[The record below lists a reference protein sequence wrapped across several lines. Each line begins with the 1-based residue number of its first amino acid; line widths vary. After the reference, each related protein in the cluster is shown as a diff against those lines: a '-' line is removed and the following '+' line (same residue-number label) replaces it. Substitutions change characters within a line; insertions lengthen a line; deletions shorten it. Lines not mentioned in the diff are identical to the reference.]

1 MKNILILGASRGLG
15 DALSRGL
22 PQAGDTAWLV
32 SRGKPQSL
40 MQQDAVNRI
49 WIEADLSSNTTSQ
62 QIVAALDGQKLDA
75 LVYNVGIWES
85 TAFSD
90 DYDFEEINPVDHER
104 ILQVNLL
111 SAIHCIQAVLPN
123 LRQANHAKIILIGSI
138 SGVENTGSPEVA
150 YVASKFGVRG
160 IAHALRENLR
170 ADGIAVTCMNP
181 GMIAT
186 EVPYAA
192 GIDQALAQFNGIQ
205 IPVHD
210 VVAIARCIL
219 SLSHASCVKEISM
232 PAMAD
237 TWA

>member
-1 MKNILILGASRGLG
+1 MKNILIVGASRGLG

-22 PQAGDTAWLV
+22 PQIGDTAWLV

-40 MQQDAVNRI
+40 TQQDEVNRI
-49 WIEADLSSNTTSQ
+49 WIEADVSSDGASHQ
-62 QIVAALDGQKLDA
+62 MVAALKGQRLDA
-75 LVYNVGIWES
+75 LIYNVGIWES

-90 DYDFEEINPVDHER
+90 AYNFAAIAPVDHQR

-123 LRQANHAKIILIGSI
+123 LKQANQAKVILIGSI
-138 SGVENTGSPEVA
+138 SGVENTGAPEVA

-170 ADGIAVTCMNP
+170 ADGIAVTCINP

-192 GIDQALAQFNGIQ
+192 GIDQALAQLNSTQ
-205 IPVHD
+205 IPMHD
-210 VVAIARCIL
+210 VVAIVRCIL
-219 SLSHASCVKEISM
+219 SLSHASCVKEVAM

>member
-1 MKNILILGASRGLG
+1 MKNMLIVGASRGLG

-22 PQAGDTAWLV
+22 PQDGDTAWLV

-40 MQQDAVNRI
+40 MQQDGVNRI
-49 WIEADLSSNTTSQ
+49 WIEADMSSSGASS
-62 QIVAALDGQKLDA
+62 QIVTALDGQRLDA
-75 LVYNVGIWES
+75 LIYNVGIWES

-90 DYDFEEINPVDHER
+90 DYDFAAIALTDHER
-104 ILQVNLL
+104 IVQVNLL

-123 LRQANHAKIILIGSI
+123 LKQADHAKVILMGSV
-138 SGVENTGSPEVA
+138 SGIENTGSLEVA

-170 ADGIAVTCMNP
+170 VNGIAVSCINP

-186 EVPYAA
+186 EVPYEV
-192 GIDQALAQFNGIQ
+192 GINQALTQFNGTQ
-205 IPVHD
+205 IPVQD
-210 VVAIARCIL
+210 VVTITQCIL
-219 SLSHASCVKEISM
+219 SLSHASCVKEIVM

>member
-1 MKNILILGASRGLG
+1 MKNMLIVGASRGLG

-22 PQAGDTAWLV
+22 PQDGDTAWLV

-40 MQQDAVNRI
+40 MQQDGVTRI
-49 WIEADLSSNTTSQ
+49 WIETDMSSPEASS
-62 QIVAALDGQKLDA
+62 QIVAALGGQRVDA
-75 LVYNVGIWES
+75 IIYNVGIWES

-90 DYDFEEINPVDHER
+90 DYDFAAIAPIDHEH
-104 ILQVNLL
+104 IIHVNLL

-123 LRQANHAKIILIGSI
+123 LKQADHAKVILIGSI
-138 SGVENTGSPEVA
+138 SGIENTGSLEVS

-170 ADGIAVTCMNP
+170 VDGIAVSCINP

-186 EVPYAA
+186 EIPYEV
-192 GIDQALAQFNGIQ
+192 GINQVLTQFNGTQ
-205 IPVHD
+205 IPVQD
-210 VVAIARCIL
+210 VVAIVQCIL
-219 SLSHASCVKEISM
+219 SLSHASCVKEIMM

-237 TWA
+237 IWA

>member
-1 MKNILILGASRGLG
+1 MKNMLIVGASRGLG

-22 PQAGDTAWLV
+22 PESGDAAWLV
-32 SRGKPQSL
+32 SRGKPPSL
-40 MQQDAVNRI
+40 AQLDGVNRV
-49 WIEADLSSNTTSQ
+49 WIEADVSS
-62 QIVAALDGQKLDA
+62 AAATHQMVTALEGQRLDA
-75 LVYNVGIWES
+75 LIYNVGIWES

-90 DYDFEEINPVDHER
+90 DYDFAAIAPMEHER

-123 LRQANHAKIILIGSI
+123 LKQANHAKVILIGSI

-170 ADGIAVTCMNP
+170 ADGIAVSCINP

-186 EVPYAA
+186 EVPYEA
-192 GIDQALAQFNGIQ
+192 GIDQALAQLSGTQ

-219 SLSHASCVKEISM
+219 SLSHAACVKEIIM
-232 PAMAD
+232 PALAD

>member
-1 MKNILILGASRGLG
+1 MKNILIVGASRGLG
-15 DALSRGL
+15 DALSQGL
-22 PQAGDTAWLV
+22 PQTGDTAWLV

-49 WIEADLSSNTTSQ
+49 WIEADLSSNAASQ
-62 QIVAALDGQKLDA
+62 QIVAALDGQRLDA

-90 DYDFEEINPVDHER
+90 DYDFEGINPVDHQR

-111 SAIHCIQAVLPN
+111 SAIHCIQAVLSN
-123 LRQANHAKIILIGSI
+123 LRQANHAKVILIGSI

-170 ADGIAVTCMNP
+170 ADGIAVTCINP

-186 EVPYAA
+186 EVSYET
-192 GIDQALAQFNGIQ
+192 GIDQALAQFNGTQ

-219 SLSHASCVKEISM
+219 SLSPASCVKEISM

>member
-15 DALSRGL
+15 DALSQGL

-62 QIVAALDGQKLDA
+62 QIVTALDGQKLDA

-123 LRQANHAKIILIGSI
+123 LRHANHAKIILIGSI

-192 GIDQALAQFNGIQ
+192 GIDQALAQFNDTQ

>member
-1 MKNILILGASRGLG
+1 MKNILIVGASRGLG
-15 DALSRGL
+15 DALSQGL

-49 WIEADLSSNTTSQ
+49 WIEADLSSNAASQ
-62 QIVAALDGQKLDA
+62 EIVAALDGQRLDA

-90 DYDFEEINPVDHER
+90 DYDFEGINPVDHQR

-111 SAIHCIQAVLPN
+111 SAIHCIQAVLSN
-123 LRQANHAKIILIGSI
+123 LRQANHAKVILIGSI

-170 ADGIAVTCMNP
+170 TDGIAVTCINP

-186 EVPYAA
+186 EVPYET
-192 GIDQALAQFNGIQ
+192 GIDQALAQFNGTQ

-219 SLSHASCVKEISM
+219 SLSPASCVKEISM

>member
-1 MKNILILGASRGLG
+1 MKNMLILGASRGLG

-22 PQAGDTAWLV
+22 PQDGDTAWLV
-32 SRGKPQSL
+32 SRGKPQNL
-40 MQQDAVNRI
+40 MQQDGVNRI
-49 WIEADLSSNTTSQ
+49 WIEADMSN
-62 QIVAALDGQKLDA
+62 AAATHQMVTALEGQRLDA
-75 LVYNVGIWES
+75 LIYNVGIWES

-90 DYDFEEINPVDHER
+90 DYDFAAIAPTDHER
-104 ILQVNLL
+104 IMQVNLL

-123 LRQANHAKIILIGSI
+123 LKQANYAKVILIGSI

-170 ADGIAVTCMNP
+170 ADGIAVSCINP

-186 EVPYAA
+186 EVPYEA
-192 GIDQALAQFNGIQ
+192 GINQALAQFSGTQ
-205 IPVHD
+205 IPVQD

-219 SLSHASCVKEISM
+219 SLSHASCVKEIMM
-232 PAMAD
+232 PALAD